1 METTNNLKS
10 LFTEHWKYMAVN
22 TASKLN
28 LFDAIENKQLNVNQ
42 IAEQLNL
49 DKNSLETL
57 LKALVS
63 INFLETNKGLYFLNE
78 ESLQLTENHPKS
90 LKYASMVWAEEHLTA
105 WQNLEYSIKTG
116 ESSFSH
122 LKDENYFDYLNN
134 HPEQLDKYH
143 KAMFEYARDDYA
155 TLQLK
160 IDFKNHKSILDVGG
174 GYGAAISS
182 IKVSYP
188 DINCALFDLKKVIE
202 NCNLPKIKVI
212 EGDFFSTIPFG
223 YDAIILSRILH
234 DWNDEKCKI
243 ILDNCFKALPKG
255 GTLYIIENCSDLI
268 TVDLSLLSLNMLA
281 MCESYERTLSEY
293 KNLCK
298 NSSYKF
304 ENTIKLNEL
313 QTIIIFEKP

>member
-1 METTNNLKS
+1 MKDNLKS

-22 TASKLN
+22 TACKLN
-28 LFDAIENKQLNVNQ
+28 LFDAFDNNQLSTIQ

-49 DKNSLETL
+49 DKNALETL

-63 INFLETNKGLYFLNE
+63 INIVEVNNGMYFLND
-78 ESLQLTENHPKS
+78 SSSQLTEKHPKS
-90 LKYASMVWAEEHLTA
+90 LKYASMIWAEEHLTA

-116 ESSFSH
+116 KSSFNN
-122 LKDENYFDYLNN
+122 LTDENYFDYLNKY
-134 HPEQLDKYH
+134 PEKLDNYH

-155 TLQLK
+155 TLPLK
-160 IDFKNHKSILDVGG
+160 VDFKNHKSIIDVGG

-182 IKVSYP
+182 IKASYP
-188 DINCALFDLKKVIE
+188 EINCALFDLKKVIE

-212 EGDFFSTIPFG
+212 EGDFFSTIPIG

-234 DWNDEKCKI
+234 DWNNEKCRV
-243 ILDNCFKALPKG
+243 ILENCFNALPIG

-293 KNLCK
+293 KELFSEARFIM
-298 NSSYKF
+298 NS
-304 ENTIKLNEL
+304 TIQLNEL
-313 QTIIIFEKP
+313 QTIIIASKP

>member
-1 METTNNLKS
+1 MKIKLKS

-22 TASKLN
+22 TACKLN
-28 LFDAIENKQLNVNQ
+28 LFDAIEKKQLTAIQ
-42 IAEQLNL
+42 LAEQLNL

-63 INFLETNKGLYFLNE
+63 INILETKKGIYFLNE

-105 WQNLEYSIKTG
+105 WQNLDYTIKTG
-116 ESSFSH
+116 KSSFSS
-122 LKDENYFDYLNN
+122 LKGLNYFDYLNN
-134 HPEQLDKYH
+134 NPVQLDKYH

-155 TLQLK
+155 TLPLK
-160 IDFKNHKSILDVGG
+160 INFKKHKAILDVGG

-182 IKVSYP
+182 IKENCP
-188 DINCALFDLKKVIE
+188 EIDCALFDLKKVIE
-202 NCNLPKIKVI
+202 NCNLPTIKVV
-212 EGDFFSTIPFG
+212 EGDFFTTIPKGF
-223 YDAIILSRILH
+223 DTIILSRILH
-234 DWNDEKCKI
+234 DWNGEKCKV
-243 ILDNCFKALPKG
+243 ILDNCFNALPKG
-255 GTLYIIENCSDLI
+255 GTLYVIENCADLI
-268 TVDLSLLSLNMLA
+268 EVDLSLLSLNMLA

-298 NSSYKF
+298 NSGYKF
-304 ENTIKLNEL
+304 ENRIKLNEL

>member
-1 METTNNLKS
+1 MKDDLKS

-22 TASKLN
+22 TACKLN
-28 LFDAIENKQLNVNQ
+28 LFDAIENKQLNANQ
-42 IAEQLNL
+42 LAEQLNL
-49 DKNSLETL
+49 DNNSLETL

-63 INFLETNKGLYFLNE
+63 ITFLESERGIYFLNE
-78 ESLQLTENHPKS
+78 VSLQLTENHPKS
-90 LKYASMVWAEEHLTA
+90 LKYASMVWADEHLTA
-105 WQNLEYSIKTG
+105 WQNLDYSIKTG

-155 TLQLK
+155 TLPLK
-160 IDFKNHKSILDVGG
+160 IDFKNHKSIMDVGG
-174 GYGAAISS
+174 GYGAAISV
-182 IKVSYP
+182 IKANHP
-188 DINCALFDLKKVIE
+188 AMDCALLDLKKVIE
-202 NCNLPKIKVI
+202 NCDLTTIKVI
-212 EGDFFSTIPFG
+212 EGDFFLAIPSG
-223 YDAIILSRILH
+223 YEALLLSRILH

-255 GTLYIIENCSDLI
+255 GTLYVIENCSDLI

-293 KNLCK
+293 TVLV
-298 NSSYKF
+298 SSAGFIMESTK
-304 ENTIKLNEL
+304 KLNDL
-313 QTIIIFEKP
+313 QTILLFEKP